1 MGAGATT
8 PATLVNYAKK
18 LTRLE
23 TANTSTLALEMVLLN
38 IGTLYHRHL
47 ITGIQFSYIKGGMYI
62 YETLMNRV
70 SPYVYFRVRVKK
82 CNLK

>member
-1 MGAGATT
+1 MSQWEQEQPLRLLWLIVQT
-8 PATLVNYAKK
+8 K
-18 LTRLE
+18 L

-38 IGTLYHRHL
+38 IGTLCHRHL